1 MTIFVFSVVL
11 FAASLHAI
19 WNAVVKSGSNKLLTT
34 VLVTTW
40 ATLIAAVCL
49 PFLPAPSRESWPFI
63 AASTLLQIGYYV
75 LVARTYHLADMSQ
88 TYPLMRGTAPLLVAI
103 TSVAFLGGHLS
114 ASAWFGIAIICA
126 GILATAASGRAKN
139 NTGLMLALLNAGVIA
154 SYTLIDGWGVR
165 LSGAPAS
172 YTLWIFLLTGVPLIA
187 WAFVASRVDFKNYI
201 ATNWHLGLVG
211 GAGTIISYGLA
222 LWAMTLAPVAVI
234 AALRET
240 SILFGTAISMFVLK
254 EQVSKARVI
263 GVCII
268 AMGAGALRF
277 A

>member
-11 FAASLHAI
+11 FAAALHAI
-19 WNAVVKSGSNKLLTT
+19 WNAVVKGSSDKLLTT

-49 PFLPAPSRESWPFI
+49 PFLPVPSRESWPFI
-63 AASTLLQIGYYV
+63 GASTLLQIGYYV

-103 TSVAFLGGHLS
+103 TSVAFLGSHLS
-114 ASAWFGIAIICA
+114 PSAWAGIAIICA
-126 GILATAASGRAKN
+126 GILAMAASGHAN
-139 NTGLMLALLNAGVIA
+139 NKAGLMLALLNAGLIA
-154 SYTLIDGWGVR
+154 SYTLIDGYGVR
-165 LSGAPAS
+165 LSGTPAS
-172 YTLWIFLLTGVPLIA
+172 YTLWIFLLTGIPLIA
-187 WAFVASRVDFKNYI
+187 WAFVARRVDFKNYI
-201 ATNWHLGLVG
+201 AANWHLGLIG

-254 EQVSKARVI
+254 EQISKVRMIA
-263 GVCII
+263 VCII
-268 AMGAGALRF
+268 AMGAGILRF

>member
-11 FAASLHAI
+11 FAAALHAI
-19 WNAVVKSGSNKLLTT
+19 WNAVVKGGADKLLTT

-63 AASTLLQIGYYV
+63 GVSTLLQVGYYV

-103 TSVAFLGGHLS
+103 ISVAVLGGHLS
-114 ASAWFGIAIICA
+114 ASAWVGIAIICA
-126 GILATAASGRAKN
+126 GILAMATSGHSKN
-139 NTGLMLALLNAGVIA
+139 KAGLALALLNAGVIA
-154 SYTLIDGWGVR
+154 SYTLVDGLGVR
-165 LSGAPAS
+165 LSGAPAA
-172 YTLWIFLLTGVPLIA
+172 YTLWIFLLTGIPLIV
-187 WAFVASRVDFKNYI
+187 WTFVARRAEFQGYI
-201 ATNWHLGLVG
+201 AANWHLGLVG

-240 SILFGTAISMFVLK
+240 SILFGTAISALVLK
-254 EQVSKARVI
+254 ERVSMVRMVA
-263 GVCII
+263 VCII
-268 AMGAGALRF
+268 AIGAGILRF